1 MFSVTSMADV
11 QRLVDR
17 IARLFHP
24 EKIVLF
30 GSYARGDAGA
40 DSDVDLLVVMPH
52 EGHPARKAAEITERV
67 HPGTFS
73 VDLIVRD
80 PETLRKRAQMNDWF
94 VREVLREG
102 RVMYAA

>member
-1 MFSVTSMADV
+1 MADV

-17 IARLFHP
+17 IARLFRP

-30 GSYARGDAGA
+30 GSYARDEAGP
-40 DSDVDLLVVMPH
+40 DSDIDLLVVMAH
-52 EGHPARKAAEITERV
+52 EGHPAQKAAEITARV

-73 VDLIVRD
+73 LDLIVRD
-80 PETLRKRAQMNDWF
+80 PETLQKRAQMNDWF